1 MNMSQFTV
9 TEDRVRELTQSV
21 RTLALIGA
29 CLKTLDGPD
38 VAPEVAR
45 AIRDAVRGAFGESL
59 ETLNEPSRSAI
70 SELVA
75 MSFAESHELLN
86 NPGRPIRWHVDDPVL
101 LQTQGRASAQV
112 FRRICALADHRSLL
126 MQTLQ
131 GRFLDVGT
139 GVGGIALEAAQ
150 RCPNLEIDGID
161 IWDPALTL
169 ARKNVQHSPYA
180 GRITIR
186 KLDVTDLPETPQ
198 YSLVWLPTMFMK
210 REVVIRALDRITA
223 ALLKNAYVVAG
234 HYTIPSAPE
243 AAAFATLRTIR
254 SGGEPFDRF
263 EMEDMFRCRGLV
275 DIESDVHSFATFTI
289 GRMR

>member
-1 MNMSQFTV
+1 MSQFTL
-9 TEDRVRELTQSV
+9 TEDRVRELSQSV

-29 CLKTLDGPD
+29 GLKTLRNAN
-38 VAPEVAR
+38 VTPEVAR
-45 AIRDAVRGAFGESL
+45 AIGEAVRSVFGESL
-59 ETLNEPSRSAI
+59 ETLSESSRSTI

-86 NPGRPIRWHVDDPVL
+86 NPERPIRWHVDDPVL

-126 MQTLQ
+126 METLQ

-139 GVGGIALEAAQ
+139 GVGGIALEAAR
-150 RCPNLEIDGID
+150 RCPNLEVDGID

-169 ARKNVQHSPYA
+169 AQQNIRESPYA

-186 KLDVTDLPETPQ
+186 KLDVTELPETPQ

-223 ALLKNAYVVAG
+223 TLLKNAYVVAG
-234 HYTIPSAPE
+234 HYTIPSPPE

-254 SGGEPFDRF
+254 SGGEPFGRL

>member
-1 MNMSQFTV
+1 MNMSLFTL
-9 TEDRVRELTQSV
+9 TEDRVRELAQSV

-29 CLKTLDGPD
+29 GLKTLNSPN
-38 VAPEVAR
+38 VAPEVSR
-45 AIRDAVRGAFGESL
+45 VIREAVRGAFGESL
-59 ETLNEPSRSAI
+59 ESLDDTSRSTI

-75 MSFAESHELLN
+75 MSFAESNELLN
-86 NPGRPIRWHVDDPVL
+86 NAGRPIRWHVDDPVL

-112 FRRICALADHRSLL
+112 FRRIYALADHRSLL

-161 IWDPALTL
+161 IWDPALIL
-169 ARKNVQHSPYA
+169 AQKNVQHSPYA
-180 GRITIR
+180 SRITIR
-186 KLDVTDLPETPQ
+186 KLDVADLPETPQ

-210 REVVIRALDRITA
+210 REVVVRALDRITA
-223 ALLKNAYVVAG
+223 ALLKNAYLVAG

-254 SGGEPFDRF
+254 SGGEPFNRL
-263 EMEDMFRCRGLV
+263 EMEDMFRCRGLI